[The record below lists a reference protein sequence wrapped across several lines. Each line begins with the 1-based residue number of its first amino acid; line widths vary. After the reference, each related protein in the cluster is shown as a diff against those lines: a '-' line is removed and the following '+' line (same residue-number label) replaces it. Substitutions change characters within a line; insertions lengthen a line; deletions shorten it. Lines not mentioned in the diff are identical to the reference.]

1 MRRYWSASRLPD
13 ILISDAGKNTRMK
26 RRTFVKLSGLL
37 TAGAVFALVVS
48 AAVSC
53 GWKSGRSGESQPRAE
68 AAVEAP
74 VAAEV
79 PAPGDYVSEEYLA
92 VHPYREFF
100 TVQPIPDDIF
110 ELMKGR
116 TYKEGCTV
124 PRKDL
129 RYILCLHKDAGG
141 RSIVGEMVAGA
152 AIADDLKDILLKLY
166 EASYPI
172 EKMRLPDYWDA
183 DDEMMMR
190 ENNSSCFNFRTVSG
204 SAKLSRH
211 SLGMA
216 VDINPLY
223 NPYVK
228 VRSDGTVTVK
238 PLTASEYAD
247 RAKDCDYKIVRGDL
261 CWKLFTGKGFRWGG
275 SWNSV
280 KDYQHFEL

>member
-1 MRRYWSASRLPD
+1 
-13 ILISDAGKNTRMK
+13 MK
-26 RRTFVKLSGLL
+26 RRTILKPSALL
-37 TAGAVFALVVS
+37 AAGAVFGLV
-48 AAVSC
+48 VSC
-53 GWKSGRSGESQPRAE
+53 GWKSGRSVEPQSRVE

-74 VAAEV
+74 VAAEA
-79 PAPGDYVSEEYLA
+79 PGPGDYVSEEYLA
-92 VHPYREFF
+92 THPYRDFF
-100 TVQPIPDDIF
+100 TVRPVPDDIF

-124 PRKDL
+124 PREDL
-129 RYILCLHKDAGG
+129 RYILCLHKDIGG

-152 AIADDLKDILLKLY
+152 GIADDLKDILLKLY

-172 EKMRLPDYWDA
+172 ERMRLPDYWDA

-190 ENNSSCFNFRTVSG
+190 ENNSSCFNFRKVSG

-211 SLGMA
+211 SLGLA

-228 VRSDGTVTVK
+228 VRPDGTVTVK

-247 RAKDCDYKIVRGDL
+247 RDKEFDYKIVRGDL
-261 CWKLFTGKGFRWGG
+261 CWKLFTERGFRWGG
-275 SWNSV
+275 SWKSV